1 MNKIPWPRN
10 HESYCCRTYKY
21 VPLSADNS
29 GALRD
34 GLWQVERVM
43 SKQSNNV
50 EVSSKSSPNA
60 KPTSWPNIEAAVQRI
75 DDTTNYWWHCG
86 SHRRWMSKRKQDSAF
101 HNQRNINEHSTARF
115 AWPLLSIWWLLFHGH
130 KSRIPTTDN
139 EASITFLDFS
149 KAYAGVD
156 WDACPKPSL
165 RPPVGDPL
173 IREHSGYFA
182 RWYSGYICSKN
193 VKAPF

>member
-101 HNQRNINEHSTARF
+101 HNQRNINEHSTACF

-130 KSRIPTTDN
+130 KSRATSHPHHWQRSFYHVSRLQQSICWCWLGCMS
-139 EASITFLDFS
+139 EA
-149 KAYAGVD
+149 
-156 WDACPKPSL
+156 
-165 RPPVGDPL
+165 
-173 IREHSGYFA
+173 
-182 RWYSGYICSKN
+182 
-193 VKAPF
+193 